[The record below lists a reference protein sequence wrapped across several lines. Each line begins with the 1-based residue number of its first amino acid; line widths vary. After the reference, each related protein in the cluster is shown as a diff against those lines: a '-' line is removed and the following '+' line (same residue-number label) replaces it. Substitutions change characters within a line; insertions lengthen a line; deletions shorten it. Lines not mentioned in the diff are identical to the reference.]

1 MWHAIVT
8 VCVTIVLSGCT
19 PSNAVVVG
27 SKNFTEQNVLGEIVA
42 QELEA
47 RGVPVE
53 RRFHLG
59 GTFVCHRALLNG
71 EIDVYVEYTGTALT
85 AVLELPVD
93 TDPERV
99 YQTVRRAYRERWGL
113 EWGHPLGFEN
123 TFALV
128 VRRADAEAQ
137 GFESIADLAPRGA
150 HLVAGFGPE
159 FMARPDGYPGL
170 REMYG
175 LEFGSIRQLDLGL
188 MYRALADDQIDVA
201 VANSTD
207 GQIAGLDL
215 VMLDDDRHY
224 FPPYEAA
231 PVVRRA
237 TLEREPRLAQVL
249 SDLADVLTPETMQ
262 NLNYEVDVEGRDVS
276 EVVRLWLI
284 ERRRH

>member
-1 MWHAIVT
+1 M
-8 VCVTIVLSGCT
+8 VLGGCT
-19 PSNAVVVG
+19 PSDAVVVG
-27 SKNFTEQNVLGEIVA
+27 TKNFTEQNILGEIVA

-47 RGVPVE
+47 RGVSVE

-59 GTFVCHRALLNG
+59 GTFVCHHALLNG

-99 YQTVRRAYRERWGL
+99 YQTVRRVYRERWGL
-113 EWGHPLGFEN
+113 EWTQPLGFEN

-137 GFESIADLAPRGA
+137 GFASIADLAPRGA
-150 HLVAGFGPE
+150 DLVAGFGPE

-170 REMYG
+170 REMYE

-215 VMLDDDRHY
+215 LVLDDDRHY
-224 FPPYEAA
+224 FPPYQAA
-231 PVVRRA
+231 PVVREA
-237 TLEREPRLAQVL
+237 TLEREPRLSEAL
-249 SDLADVLTPETMQ
+249 LDLTDALTPETMRS
-262 NLNYEVDVEGRDVS
+262 LNYKVDVEGRDVS
-276 EVVRLWLI
+276 EVVRAW
-284 ERRRH
+284 RNARVQADPRQP

>member
-1 MWHAIVT
+1 MLLA
-8 VCVTIVLSGCT
+8 GCT
-19 PSNAVVVG
+19 PGDAIVIG

-47 RGVPVE
+47 RGVAVR

-113 EWGHPLGFEN
+113 EWTGPLGFEN

-128 VRRADAEAQ
+128 VRRMDAEAQ
-137 GFESIADLAPRGA
+137 GFASIADLTPHGA
-150 HLVAGFGPE
+150 DLVAGFGPE

-215 VMLDDDRHY
+215 LVLDDDRHY
-224 FPPYEAA
+224 FPPYQAA
-231 PVVRRA
+231 PVVRGA
-237 TLEREPRLAQVL
+237 TLEREPRLSEVL
-249 SDLADVLTPETMQ
+249 SDLTDALTPETMRK
-262 NLNYEVDVEGRDVS
+262 LNYEVDVEGRDVS
-276 EVVRLWLI
+276 EVVRVWRN
-284 ERRRH
+284 ERAQTDLRQP

>member
-1 MWHAIVT
+1 MT
-8 VCVTIVLSGCT
+8 LGGCS
-19 PSNAVVVG
+19 PRDAVVVG
-27 SKNFTEQNVLGEIVA
+27 TKNFTEQNVLGEIVA

-113 EWGHPLGFEN
+113 EWTHPLGFEN

-128 VRRADAEAQ
+128 VRRTDAEAQ
-137 GFESIADLAPRGA
+137 GFASIADLAPRA
-150 HLVAGFGPE
+150 AELVAGFGPE

-215 VMLDDDRHY
+215 LVLDDDRSY
-224 FPPYEAA
+224 FPPYQAA
-231 PVVRRA
+231 PVVRGA
-237 TLEREPRLAQVL
+237 TLEREPRLAEAL
-249 SDLADVLTPETMQ
+249 AGLADALTPKAMQ

-276 EVVRLWLI
+276 EVVRAWRS
-284 ERRRH
+284 ERVGTDLRQP